1 MKRLL
6 PLIAL
11 LTAAPSFAKDDET
24 YKNLELFSRVLSYV
38 ENNYVEPVDEQEL
51 IYGALRGM
59 TDTLDPHTVF
69 MPPDVFRDMK
79 EDTTGEF
86 GGLGIEIAKKGDSI
100 VVVAPVDDAPAARAG
115 IKPGDVIL
123 QIDDE
128 STRNMDVTR
137 AVQKLRGKPGQKARL
152 TIMRDGFAA
161 PREIDVIRDHIRI
174 ISVEGAL

>member
-1 MKRLL
+1 MRK
-6 PLIAL
+6 LIAL
-11 LTAAPSFAKDDET
+11 TCVVLALPALAKDDET

-100 VVVAPVDDAPAARAG
+100 VVVAPVDDAPAAR
-115 IKPGDVIL
+115 
-123 QIDDE
+123 
-128 STRNMDVTR
+128 
-137 AVQKLRGKPGQKARL
+137 
-152 TIMRDGFAA
+152 
-161 PREIDVIRDHIRI
+161 
-174 ISVEGAL
+174 